1 MLFARVIFT
10 RVLLAAGVTLQSFL
24 TSLGRGAETKVKA
37 DDWKSFWKMDGHD
50 FRKAGLSIRD
60 RRYIMWCMEKYR
72 QGLDPK
78 EFAHEAQPKK
88 KIRGYVLLRDRV
100 YGRS

>member
-78 EFAHEAQPKK
+78 EFAHEAQPNK
-88 KIRGYVLLRDRV
+88 KIRG
-100 YGRS
+100 